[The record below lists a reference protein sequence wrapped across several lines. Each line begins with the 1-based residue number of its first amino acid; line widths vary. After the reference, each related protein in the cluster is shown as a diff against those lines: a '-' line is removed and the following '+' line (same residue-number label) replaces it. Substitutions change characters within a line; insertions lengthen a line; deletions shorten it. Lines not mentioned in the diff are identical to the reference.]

1 MQKTIRQ
8 SAFIIA
14 LSSAA
19 LVASAIPA
27 HAQNAPATPAAATS
41 ATSPAQAQWLNIGQV
56 HEKLVSAGYTD
67 IREIERE
74 RGGYEAKALDKEGRQ
89 VKLYIDP
96 RSGDV
101 INQRTRD
108 KRNDD

>member
-19 LVASAIPA
+19 LAVSAIPA
-27 HAQNAPATPAAATS
+27 HAQTAPATPPAAAAT
-41 ATSPAQAQWLNIGQV
+41 ANPGQAQWLNIGQI
-56 HEKLVSAGYTD
+56 HDKLTAAGYTD